1 MVRHLEALELVPHQ
15 PTVVVVVVKMV
26 AEPRVVTRLC
36 WAVPMVAAVKLA
48 RHRQALS
55 LGSQQ
60 DVLVPVEMVEA
71 IRITVAAEAEAA
83 GTAAAPA
90 ARTGHQ
96 VEVVDLLT

>member
-1 MVRHLEALELVPHQ
+1 
-15 PTVVVVVVKMV
+15 
-26 AEPRVVTRLC
+26 
-36 WAVPMVAAVKLA
+36 MVAAVKLA

-71 IRITVAAEAEAA
+71 IRITEEEEEEVA

-96 VEVVDLLT
+96 VELVDLLT